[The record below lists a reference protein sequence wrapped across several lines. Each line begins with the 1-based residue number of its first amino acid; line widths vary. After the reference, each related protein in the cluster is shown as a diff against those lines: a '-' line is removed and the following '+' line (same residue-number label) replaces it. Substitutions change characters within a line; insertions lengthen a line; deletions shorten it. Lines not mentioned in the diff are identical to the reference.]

1 MVSTAALKQVF
12 LVCSR
17 ISKKTSVAGVE
28 SKTERV
34 AENEVKV
41 KGHLF
46 MTLYA
51 MVWTLAFILRR
62 EARGG
67 SLRGVTV

>member
-1 MVSTAALKQVF
+1 MLSAAALKQVF

-28 SKTERV
+28 SRTERV

-46 MTLYA
+46 MTLCH
-51 MVWTLAFILRR
+51 VKDLAFILRR
-62 EARGG
+62 GARGG